1 MVCADALGKRKY
13 YRRTGIGALRTE
25 GTGLGAKSPVPNGTL
40 WNKKD
45 KATGLV
51 LFVNAFQL
59 SLRSICSGRPHGGG
73 Q

>member
-40 WNKKD
+40 WNKK
-45 KATGLV
+45 G
-51 LFVNAFQL
+51 Q
-59 SLRSICSGRPHGGG
+59 GHGPCPFC
-73 Q
+73 